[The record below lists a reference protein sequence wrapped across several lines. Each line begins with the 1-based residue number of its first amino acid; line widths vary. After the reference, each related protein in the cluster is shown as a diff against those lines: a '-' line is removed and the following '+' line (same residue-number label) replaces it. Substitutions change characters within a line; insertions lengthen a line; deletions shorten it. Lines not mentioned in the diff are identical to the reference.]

1 MMKKNSVKKVE
12 SRLARDEV
20 KLKHVAEE
28 MSHSGEA
35 FVKTN
40 KELVQLISILKETG
54 FKDFMLYLRSPWRIF
69 WSNFLGGMF
78 RGLGIIIGMTLVFAI
93 LIWALGKFVNF
104 PLIGE
109 YFLDLKNLLEGFAP
123 DNNYR

>member
-1 MMKKNSVKKVE
+1 MKKTNVKKVE
-12 SRLARDEV
+12 NRLAKDEA
-20 KLKHVAEE
+20 KLERVAEDISHNGE
-28 MSHSGEA
+28 MLSET
-35 FVKTN
+35 KR
-40 KELVQLISILKETG
+40 ELGQLIKVLKQTG
-54 FKDFMLYLRSPWRIF
+54 FKDFMIYLRSPWRII

-93 LIWALGKFVNF
+93 LIWMLGKFVSF